1 MGRFIYFLHHRLFLL
16 TRVYLRKS
24 FVRLNWRFL
33 QFFNSFN
40 NRLKHFSSLKI
51 LLVHTIVHLQRL
63 SYYVERLN
71 RFFYLFCFNLNL
83 LQLRSRNMDRM
94 GVKNS
99 FQLSTP
105 SIIILIDVKIRIRNS
120 NSHVKIKNLH
130 EDNRE

>member
-1 MGRFIYFLHHRLFLL
+1 
-16 TRVYLRKS
+16 
-24 FVRLNWRFL
+24 
-33 QFFNSFN
+33 
-40 NRLKHFSSLKI
+40 
-51 LLVHTIVHLQRL
+51 
-63 SYYVERLN
+63 
-71 RFFYLFCFNLNL
+71 
-83 LQLRSRNMDRM
+83 M